1 MPRSASAT
9 RPTCSE
15 TAIPAVVAAGTIVPI
30 YLQERFQNKRSSVT
44 NPYLSR
50 YNKPKKTYTIEVFSY
65 DYVCNKQDESIIQYI
80 ASQPLNKTLVDIDG
94 AFCTRSELECLFNDT
109 SYVNDDAEEH
119 LSYRDG
125 GKVFLENT
133 FISSILK
140 RDGHLNVGLISL
152 DNDTIEKRVVNYLE
166 HDMVFFP
173 INIKNSHWYLGV
185 VNARECEVH
194 VLDSLGEGVGRV
206 VLAETVVGLQRQ
218 ISIVAKTKELKNH
231 MWRDLQ
237 VANWPIIE
245 KITEPMQT
253 DGRSCGLFMINY
265 MEYWTGTQLS
275 DNVTQDD
282 MKNISLKL
290 MAFLWDSE
298 LNTRK
303 ACSDSELDDNKGE
316 KNSCEVEILDEP
328 PNVLKKKNSDV
339 VSISNTL
346 IGEEEF
352 ISAIYD
358 YIKSINNVNTLEFFR
373 QKLCA
378 IKQETNTHALSIRSM
393 PVGKQELRDE
403 ICNYIMTIDH
413 DQALD
418 AKKIQEILRKDQAM
432 DVDCFNLAVRSLAF
446 EELQGLKRS
455 NKSVSKH
462 YMDLKFSIV
471 IPCAKEDKF
480 LLFVLDLNARIVSI
494 LDPSYDQRPL
504 GAHMLK
510 TQRIFEVLRFIME
523 VKCPGWSENA
533 YPWDHRIPNGAQ
545 IRINREETGYFVLLF
560 MHAWNGESLQTPI
573 CMDAYELRKHVLTFK
588 GNQCESNVPKAI
600 WKYLRR
606 YISLTNRKV

>member
-1 MPRSASAT
+1 
-9 RPTCSE
+9 
-15 TAIPAVVAAGTIVPI
+15 
-30 YLQERFQNKRSSVT
+30 
-44 NPYLSR
+44 
-50 YNKPKKTYTIEVFSY
+50 
-65 DYVCNKQDESIIQYI
+65 
-80 ASQPLNKTLVDIDG
+80 
-94 AFCTRSELECLFNDT
+94 
-109 SYVNDDAEEH
+109 
-119 LSYRDG
+119 
-125 GKVFLENT
+125 
-133 FISSILK
+133 
-140 RDGHLNVGLISL
+140 
-152 DNDTIEKRVVNYLE
+152 
-166 HDMVFFP
+166 MVFFP

-206 VLAETVVGLQRQ
+206 DLAETVVGLQRQ
-218 ISIVAKTKELKNH
+218 INIVAKTKELKNH
-231 MWRDLQ
+231 RWRDLQ
-237 VANWPIIE
+237 VADWPIIE

-253 DGRSCGLFMINY
+253 DGSSCGLFMINY

-282 MKNISLKL
+282 MKNFRLKL
-290 MAFLWDSE
+290 MAILWDSE

-303 ACSDSELDDNKGE
+303 ACSDSEPDDNKGE

-352 ISAIYD
+352 ISAIYN
-358 YIKSINNVNTLEFFR
+358 YIKSINNVNTLESFR

-378 IKQETNTHALSIRSM
+378 IMQETNTHALSIRSM

-413 DQALD
+413 DQALEKATIIHTRKEWVLSSKPYPIALS
-418 AKKIQEILRKDQAM
+418 AKKIQGILRKDQPM

-446 EELQGLKRS
+446 EELQGLKRR

-462 YMDLKFSIV
+462 CMDLKFSIA
-471 IPCAKEDKF
+471 IPCAKEGKF

-573 CMDAYELRKHVLTFK
+573 CMDAYELRKHVLVNLLTFK
-588 GNQCESNVPKAI
+588 GNQCESNMPEAI
-600 WKYLRR
+600 RKYLRR
-606 YISLTNRKV
+606 YISLTDRKA